1 MKRTLTS
8 SCSSDGSGA
17 ISRRRRRT
25 TCKHAPSELPQPC
38 TGLGTQLLGRR
49 AEPGRARCLRSKGG
63 AHLGVDD
70 GIPVG
75 LSAGHLELRQ
85 VPVAVHPARVGEL
98 ALDSGALRARKAT
111 DSGQPRP
118 SSQPTRGRRRS
129 ARAPAAHSGASAAL
143 ARMARCAAS
152 GARLAS
158 HGRDR
163 GSGSIHAQRLRQRAG
178 RCVSRGA
185 DSTAACLWVL
195 ARGGVAP
202 CCRKA
207 CRRAPG
213 ATACAQSPPLRQA
226 RRIAGRVRRG
236 EVMARRRRCTR
247 DGGARLRRR
256 AAQTGAKDERSAC
269 EATSRRGDQRPQAA
283 YPAAP
288 ACAAGG
294 QRSRHGRGVLCR
306 RLTELLN
313 EPRKLQPTR
322 TGWRRPRTRAA
333 APPRCRHARQAR
345 QRLRNAVQRRA
356 WREKRAGAADLRRA
370 ATTGARRTCIFVAAR
385 AAVHP
390 QERVTQEG
398 GAARAQRRTPQK
410 ALSLAC
416 PCRYGDGHNAGALG
430 GTRLVLA
437 SWRVHAVL
445 SPTARGLQTPALSAL
460 SFVCFARGG
469 ARREKSTI
477 SRTPRDRARE
487 RWRGAAR
494 GQHATSRRKPD
505 QYFSRSFLFLIEA
518 TR

>member
-1 MKRTLTS
+1 VARR
-8 SCSSDGSGA
+8 A
-17 ISRRRRRT
+17 PRARQARRRVFPGRQPLAASAS
-25 TCKHAPSELPQPC
+25 APPGEQRA
-38 TGLGTQLLGRR
+38 QRR
-49 AEPGRARCLRSKGG
+49 AWLQAQRARQRGR
-63 AHLGVDD
+63 LG
-70 GIPVG
+70 
-75 LSAGHLELRQ
+75 Q
-85 VPVAVHPARVGEL
+85 QQHPAEKTSDGEL

-129 ARAPAAHSGASAAL
+129 ARAPAAHSGASAAF

-178 RCVSRGA
+178 PCVSRGDDIKA
-185 DSTAACLWVL
+185 GCLGVL

-256 AAQTGAKDERSAC
+256 AAQTDATDERSAC

-294 QRSRHGRGVLCR
+294 QRSRHGRGVLRR

-322 TGWRRPRTRAA
+322 TG
-333 APPRCRHARQAR
+333 
-345 QRLRNAVQRRA
+345 
-356 WREKRAGAADLRRA
+356 
-370 ATTGARRTCIFVAAR
+370 
-385 AAVHP
+385 
-390 QERVTQEG
+390 
-398 GAARAQRRTPQK
+398 
-410 ALSLAC
+410 
-416 PCRYGDGHNAGALG
+416 
-430 GTRLVLA
+430 
-437 SWRVHAVL
+437 
-445 SPTARGLQTPALSAL
+445 
-460 SFVCFARGG
+460 
-469 ARREKSTI
+469 
-477 SRTPRDRARE
+477 
-487 RWRGAAR
+487 
-494 GQHATSRRKPD
+494 
-505 QYFSRSFLFLIEA
+505 
-518 TR
+518 